1 MDGRSVPVQ
10 LTSHDSAPI
19 SPLAQEEVESVLGV
33 RLETLLEGRA
43 SQLQVLPV
51 AAQGGGFSLRDRA
64 VHVFT
69 EAARVE
75 TFR

>member
-1 MDGRSVPVQ
+1 M
-10 LTSHDSAPI
+10 
-19 SPLAQEEVESVLGV
+19 LGV